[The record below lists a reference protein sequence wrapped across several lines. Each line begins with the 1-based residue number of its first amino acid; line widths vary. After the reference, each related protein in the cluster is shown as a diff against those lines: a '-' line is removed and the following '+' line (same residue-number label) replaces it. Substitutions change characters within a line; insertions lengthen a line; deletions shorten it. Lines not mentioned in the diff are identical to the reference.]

1 MKKKDIETQE
11 NFSAECG
18 QVYEKTKK
26 EKKGISGRFHAMPLL
41 WQPGD
46 L

>member
-26 EKKGISGRFHAMPLL
+26 ENEISDKIIARLSS
-41 WQPGD
+41 GD
-46 L
+46 YIP

>member
-26 EKKGISGRFHAMPLL
+26 ENDSSKIKRNNTFVLL
-41 WQPGD
+41 
-46 L
+46 